1 MSAPWTQGRHLG
13 RYVAIVVALVAALG
27 AGAAAI
33 PFAGTYSVTVTFA
46 DTAGLFVGNDVGV
59 LGVKVGEVK
68 RITPAGAG
76 VEVDL
81 ELDQDVTVPADAQA
95 LIVSRSV
102 ANDRY
107 VELTPRYAGGPVLAD
122 GDLITSERTRTP
134 ADFDAILN
142 ALDRFSSGLA
152 GGDGTS
158 VDRFL
163 QAGSATLGANGQRAG
178 AALADLAAALNEVNG
193 HTDSAVTALHETDE
207 LTSAMVAHDALI
219 ELFIENV
226 TATSELL
233 AEQRTEF
240 TATLRTTREAIDAL
254 ARFTQANDKDLQAA
268 LTQVNAVLDLIL
280 AHTDDIEEFVEVL
293 PLALQNVEQARAP
306 GGVMLRVPLTD
317 ALSEELAG
325 RCREALSD
333 VCDIVGTDPLAG
345 PLTSGGRP

>member
-1 MSAPWTQGRHLG
+1 MKALRM
-13 RYVAIVVALVAALG
+13 RRCVAIVAAVVAALG
-27 AGAAAI
+27 ASASAI
-33 PFAGTYSVTVTFA
+33 PFKGTYSVTVTFA

-68 RITPAGAG
+68 RVTPAGAG

-107 VELTPRYAGGPVLAD
+107 VELTPRYDGGPVLAD

-142 ALDRFSSGLA
+142 ALNRFSTGLA
-152 GGDGTS
+152 GGEGKS
-158 VDRFL
+158 VDQFL
-163 QAGSATLGANGQRAG
+163 EAGAETLGPNGQRAG
-178 AALADLAAALNEVNG
+178 AALADLAAALNEING
-193 HTDSAVTALHETDE
+193 HTDSAVTALHEVDD

-219 ELFIENV
+219 ELFIDNV
-226 TATSELL
+226 AATSGML

-240 TATLRTTREAIDAL
+240 TATLRTTREAIEAL

-325 RCREALSD
+325 RCREALSE
-333 VCDIVGTDPLAG
+333 VCEIIGTDPLGAVPSDAG
-345 PLTSGGRP
+345 DRP

>member
-1 MSAPWTQGRHLG
+1 MLTRSRIRRL
-13 RYVAIVVALVAALG
+13 VVIVSVVVAALG
-27 AGAAAI
+27 ASAAAI
-33 PFAGTYSVTVTFA
+33 PFASTYSVTVTFG

-68 RITPAGAG
+68 KITPAGAG

-81 ELDQDVTVPADAQA
+81 ELDKDVAVPADAQA

-107 VELTPRYAGGPVLAD
+107 VELTPRYDGGAVLAD
-122 GDLITSERTRTP
+122 GDLISTERTRTP

-142 ALDRFSSGLA
+142 ALDRFSDGLA
-152 GGDGTS
+152 GGDGKS
-158 VDRFL
+158 VSRFL
-163 QAGSATLGANGQRAG
+163 QAGSDTLGPNGQRAG
-178 AALADLAAALNEVNG
+178 AALTDLAAALSEING
-193 HTDSAVTALHETDE
+193 HTDSAVTALHEVDE

-226 TATSELL
+226 AATSGML

-240 TATLRTTREAIDAL
+240 TATLTTTREAIDAL
-254 ARFTQANDKDLQAA
+254 ARFTRANDKDLQAA

-280 AHTDDIEEFVEVL
+280 AHTDDIEEFIEVL

-306 GGVMLRVPLTD
+306 GGVMLRVPVTD
-317 ALSEELAG
+317 ALSEELSN
-325 RCREALSD
+325 RCREVLSD
-333 VCDIVGTDPLAG
+333 VCEIVGTDPLN
-345 PLTSGGRP
+345 SGGRP

>member
-1 MSAPWTQGRHLG
+1 MRTSSKLG
-13 RYVAIVVALVAALG
+13 RYLAIVAAVVAALG
-27 AGAAAI
+27 TGAAAI
-33 PFAGTYSVTVTFA
+33 PFASTYSVTVTFA

-59 LGVKVGEVK
+59 LGVKVGEVE

-76 VEVDL
+76 VEVEL

-107 VELTPRYAGGPVLAD
+107 VELTPRYSGGPVLAD
-122 GDLITSERTRTP
+122 GDLIASERTRTP

-152 GGDGTS
+152 GGDGKS
-158 VDRFL
+158 VDQFL
-163 QAGSATLGANGQRAG
+163 QAGAETLGPNGQRAG
-178 AALADLAAALNEVNG
+178 AALADLAAALNAING

-207 LTSAMVAHDALI
+207 LTSAMVAHDALV

-226 TATSELL
+226 AATSDLL

-240 TATLRTTREAIDAL
+240 TATLRTTREAIEAL

-268 LTQVNAVLDLIL
+268 LAQVNAVLDLIL

-333 VCDIVGTDPLAG
+333 VCEIVGTDPLPGAFG
-345 PLTSGGRP
+345 AGGRP